1 MALRPTHL
9 ELNAILLVRRLSGW
23 LAGSKTIASKV
34 AFNAL
39 NASLALTPT
48 NGNPPLKML
57 PLFTWLVSRR
67 SGGKF
72 YGCSLE
78 VRSALHTGVH
88 TARLGLRTR
97 SARLR
102 SACAGREAAQRAS
115 RGAAVG
121 RGAARRARAG
131 GGVRLLD
138 AGRHGGVGA
147 EP

>member
-1 MALRPTHL
+1 M
-9 ELNAILLVRRLSGW
+9 
-23 LAGSKTIASKV
+23 

-78 VRSALHTGVH
+78 VRSAFSIPACTRRV
-88 TARLGLRTR
+88 LG
-97 SARLR
+97 
-102 SACAGREAAQRAS
+102 
-115 RGAAVG
+115 
-121 RGAARRARAG
+121 
-131 GGVRLLD
+131 
-138 AGRHGGVGA
+138 
-147 EP
+147 

>member
-1 MALRPTHL
+1 M
-9 ELNAILLVRRLSGW
+9 
-23 LAGSKTIASKV
+23 

-78 VRSALHTGVH
+78 VRSVFLDRRAQQRV
-88 TARLGLRTR
+88 LGL
-97 SARLR
+97 
-102 SACAGREAAQRAS
+102 Q
-115 RGAAVG
+115 
-121 RGAARRARAG
+121 
-131 GGVRLLD
+131 
-138 AGRHGGVGA
+138 
-147 EP
+147 